1 MRSWP
6 KAKRILWLSKVSD
19 KVKAALLA
27 AWEFIARPHQRFPLG
42 AWVVWLILA
51 GRGWGKTRTGAEAI
65 KYVVENGIAKR
76 IALVGAT
83 AADVRDVMIEG
94 ESGILSLYPDG
105 GGPVY
110 EPSKRRLTWP
120 CGAVATAY
128 SAEEPQRLRGP
139 QHDFAWCDELAAW
152 KYQDTWDMLMFGL
165 RLGDNP
171 RVIVTTT
178 PKPIKRIRELLSN
191 PKTLLTRGST
201 FDNKDNLAP
210 SFFEQIVAKYEG
222 TTLGQQELYAQIL
235 DDMPGA
241 LWKRDNINKH
251 RVMQCPEL
259 LHAVVGVDP
268 AAESKSESNS
278 TGIIVGGMGY
288 DYEYYV
294 LGDYTVHGS
303 PDEWANASMR
313 AARLHNVDCV
323 VPEKNQGGEMVTKV
337 LRTVDKRIPILPV
350 HASKG
355 KRTRAEPIAAL
366 YEQGKVHHVGSFP
379 DLEDEL
385 CSWVPDSGMPSPDR
399 LDALVWALTAV
410 TSRGSMRGSGTAVKT
425 RRPEYKL

>member
-1 MRSWP
+1 MLAENEEFGREFLSSW
-6 KAKRILWLSKVSD
+6 KV
-19 KVKAALLA
+19 
-27 AWEFIARPHQRFPLG
+27 LG
-42 AWVVWLILA
+42 RENQQYPDHIDHTHWLIIA
-51 GRGWGKTRTGAEAI
+51 GRGWGKTRTGAEAV
-65 KYVVENGIAKR
+65 KYVVENGLYGRISLIAP
-76 IALVGAT
+76 T
-83 AADVRDVMIEG
+83 AGDARDVMVEG
-94 ESGILSLYPDG
+94 ESGIMSLYPNNH
-105 GGPVY
+105 PSY
-110 EPSKRRLTWP
+110 EPSKRRITWSN
-120 CGAVATAY
+120 GAIATTY
-128 SAEEPQRLRGP
+128 SAEEPLRLRGP
-139 QHDFAWCDELAAW
+139 QHDFSWGDEIAAW
-152 KYQDTWDMLMFGL
+152 KYQETWDMSQFGL
-165 RLGDNP
+165 RLGNNP
-171 RVIVTTT
+171 RTVITTT
-178 PKPIKRIRELLSN
+178 PKPIKRLREFLEN
-191 PKTLLTRGST
+191 PRVYLTRGST
-201 FDNKDNLAP
+201 YDNRENLADT
-210 SFFEQIVAKYEG
+210 FFEEIVAKYEG

-259 LHAVVGVDP
+259 LHVVVGVDP